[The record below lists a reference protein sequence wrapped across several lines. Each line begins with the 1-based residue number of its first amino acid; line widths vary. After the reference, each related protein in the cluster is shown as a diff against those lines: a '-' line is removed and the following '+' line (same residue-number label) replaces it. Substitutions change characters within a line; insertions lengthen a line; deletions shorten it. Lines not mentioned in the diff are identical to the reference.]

1 MFLRS
6 GKHIEKYWKWLIPI
20 LGTTKNAEKSY
31 IFVMSNLKEN
41 ETLVKNSAMDS
52 DFVHLCSSGL
62 L

>member
-1 MFLRS
+1 MFLR
-6 GKHIEKYWKWLIPI
+6 GRKRIEKYWKGLISI
-20 LGTTKNAEKSY
+20 LGTAKNAGKSY

-52 DFVHLCSSGL
+52 DFVHLCSNGL